1 MNNAKLTPRQ
11 KMINML
17 YLVLTAILAL
27 NVSNEVLDAFKNVND
42 SISKSNRS
50 VQQKNESTYSEF
62 ARQYAIDSAKAK
74 VAFEQAR
81 KARGLS
87 QKLYSLLEVYKQS
100 MINEAGGIDEETGKI
115 IRDDNIDISTRLFVE
130 NNGSKGKQLKKD
142 IETTREQ
149 LLALIADEGER
160 KKTAEG
166 LALKLEQPKDGKAWE
181 FATFNHVPVV
191 AAVTTLTKYQN
202 DVLNAENHIV
212 ESLYASVYANTEKV
226 DRMMAMVNSPS
237 SLVLQGEAY
246 RADVLVAASSSSL
259 EPEVFLGS
267 FTPEVKKDENGG
279 YVAIVSA
286 SDKLPLN
293 NAVRVTTE
301 GGLGKLNLGASSTGN
316 KKYTGVVR
324 VKSANGEYK
333 FFPFD
338 GEYQVAPKTA
348 VVSPTMMNVMYV
360 GLNNPLQI
368 SVPGFSQSDVTAGIS
383 SGALAKNS
391 GGTYNATFTNPG
403 RAKVT
408 VKAKVNGREMVMGEQ
423 EFRVKSIPTPTAT
436 LDGVMSPTGV
446 SVPFM
451 KSKRGVVAK
460 VEGFEYD
467 VPFRVMSYVVTFR
480 QKDGNILKK
489 DNEGPGFNATVK
501 SWLNN
506 IQKGEAVFFD
516 EIVVMGPDMKKRK
529 VNTLAFNVVM
539 N

>member
-1 MNNAKLTPRQ
+1 MSHAQLTPRQ

-27 NVSNEVLDAFKNVND
+27 NVSNEVLDAFRNVND
-42 SISKSNRS
+42 SIGKSNVS
-50 VQQKNESTYSEF
+50 VRQKNESTYSEF

-74 VAFEQAR
+74 IAYEQAK
-81 KARGLS
+81 KARVLS
-87 QKLYSLLEVYKQS
+87 QKLYGLLESYKQT
-100 MINEAGGIDEETGKI
+100 MINEAGGIDAETGKI
-115 IRDDNIDISTRLFVE
+115 LRDDNIDISTRLFVE
-130 NNGSKGKQLKKD
+130 NNGSKGKQLKKE
-142 IETTREQ
+142 IENTRTQ
-149 LLALIADEGER
+149 LLALIPDVAER
-160 KKTAEG
+160 KQTEAA
-166 LALKLEQPKDGKAWE
+166 LALKLEEPKDGKDWE

-212 ESLYASVYANTEKV
+212 ESLYSSVYAKAEKV

-246 RADVLVAASSSSL
+246 KADVLVAASSSSL
-259 EPEVFLGS
+259 VPEVFLGS
-267 FTPEVKKDENGG
+267 FNGDVKKDENGN
-279 YVAIVSA
+279 YITIVSA
-286 SDKLPLN
+286 TDKLPLN
-293 NAVRVTTE
+293 NAVKVDNE
-301 GGLGKLNLGASSTGN
+301 GGMGKLSLGASSTGN

-324 VKSANGEYK
+324 VKSSSGEYK

-348 VVSPTMMNVMYV
+348 VVSPTMMNVMYI

-368 SVPGFSQSDVTAGIS
+368 SAPGFSQNDVSASIS
-383 SGALAKNS
+383 SGALAKNADGS
-391 GGTYNATFTNPG
+391 YNATFTNPG

-436 LDGVMSPTGV
+436 LDGVLSPTGV

-460 VEGFEYD
+460 VDGFEYD
-467 VPFRVMSYVVTFR
+467 VPFRVLSYVVTLR

-489 DNEGPGFNATVK
+489 DNDGPGFNTTVQ
-501 SWLNN
+501 SWVKN
-506 IQKGEAVFFD
+506 IQKGEAVFID
-516 EIVVMGPDMKKRK
+516 EIIVMGPDGKKRK

>member
-42 SISKSNRS
+42 SIGKSNLS
-50 VQQKNESTYSEF
+50 VQQKNESTYTEF
-62 ARQYAIDSAKAK
+62 AKQYAIDSAKAK
-74 VAFEQAR
+74 VAYEQA
-81 KARGLS
+81 KQARMLS
-87 QKLYSLLEVYKQS
+87 QKLYGLLEAYKQA
-100 MINEAGGIDEETGKI
+100 MITEAGGIDKETGKI
-115 IRDDNIDISTRLFVE
+115 LRDDNIDISTRLFVE
-130 NNGSKGKQLKKD
+130 NNGSKGKQLKKE
-142 IETTREQ
+142 IESTREQ
-149 LLALIADEGER
+149 LLALIADENER

-166 LALKLEQPKDGKAWE
+166 LALKLELPRDGKAWE

-212 ESLYASVYANTEKV
+212 ESLYNSVYANTEKV

-237 SLVLQGEAY
+237 SFVLQGEAY
-246 RADVLVAASSSSL
+246 RADVLVAASSSTL

-267 FTPEVKKDENGG
+267 FTADVKKDAGGG
-279 YVAIVSA
+279 YITIVSA

-293 NAVRVTTE
+293 NAVKVNIE
-301 GGLGKLNLGASSTGN
+301 GGLGKLQLGASSTGN
-316 KKYTGVVR
+316 KKYTGAVR
-324 VKSANGEYK
+324 VKSASGEYK

-348 VVSPTMMNVMYV
+348 VISPTMMNVMYI
-360 GLNNPLQI
+360 GLNNPLQV
-368 SVPGFSQSDVTAGIS
+368 SAPGFSQSDITASINN
-383 SGALAKNS
+383 GALTKS
-391 GGTYNATFTNPG
+391 VDGSYNATFTTPG

-423 EFRVKSIPTPTAT
+423 EFRIKSIPNPTAT
-436 LDGVMSPTGV
+436 LDGVMSPTSV
-446 SVPFM
+446 NVPFM

-467 VPFRVMSYVVTFR
+467 VPFRVLSYVVTFR

-501 SWLNN
+501 SWMNN

-516 EIVVMGPDMKKRK
+516 EIIVMGPDMKKRK